1 VSAREPN
8 VDGIAQ
14 RRIIASI
21 RVKSASDFD
30 SRLMS
35 DAVIALL
42 SPARLPVRIDKMSTC
57 SADPSWWGVIEKLR
71 LISAPNLPH

>member
-1 VSAREPN
+1 VSAHEPN
-8 VDGIAQ
+8 VNGVAQ

-30 SRLMS
+30 FRLMS

-42 SPARLPVRIDKMSTC
+42 SPALLPVRIDKMSTC
-57 SADPSWWGVIEKLR
+57 SADPSWWGSLK
-71 LISAPNLPH
+71 SCASF